1 MSDMPVLEPAVVTA
15 IEDYFRSLQAHASA
29 EQMLAE
35 VLTSDFQTGFVGGHM
50 WSEEQGLRD
59 FLSAR
64 SVFFDESHQL
74 LQIFEVALEA
84 DGRVRARTRLRF
96 FLRRLEPALHGVR
109 STPAMPSI
117 PGSSTEVTEGRR
129 GVWRRSWLMASPTST
144 TRRNGFS
151 RCLSKASTPKAD
163 GRVGHLRSHLRRLR
177 AASATSLQRVLR
189 NMLLGGGVYHTF
201 SSFGRGEECRPHRI
215 TFLAAFDS
223 HFHIDVKKLTPTHS
237 SEY

>member
-1 MSDMPVLEPAVVTA
+1 MPVLEPGVVTA
-15 IEDYFRSLQAHASA
+15 IEDYFRLLQAHASA
-29 EQMLAE
+29 EQMLAD

-50 WSEEQGLRD
+50 WTGEQGLRD

-64 SVFFDESHQL
+64 AVFFDESHQL

-96 FLRRLEPALHGVR
+96 FLRRLELHGVR

-129 GVWRRSWLMASPTST
+129 GVWRRSWLTASPTST

-151 RCLSKASTPKAD
+151 RCLSKASTLKQT
-163 GRVGHLRSHLRRLR
+163 
-177 AASATSLQRVLR
+177 AAPVPGQPGISDTP
-189 NMLLGGGVYHTF
+189 LLPLHG
-201 SSFGRGEECRPHRI
+201 
-215 TFLAAFDS
+215 
-223 HFHIDVKKLTPTHS
+223 
-237 SEY
+237 